1 MMGHYTC
8 FLQHMETVP
17 GRPKVEEN
25 LPNQSIVNKV
35 HLTYPRAEKLKNQK
49 IKIKTPP
56 LPSTQNP
63 NPKHFSSEP
72 TISLKC

>member
-1 MMGHYTC
+1 MGHYTC
-8 FLQHMETVP
+8 FLQHMEIVP
-17 GRPKVEEN
+17 GRPKVEN

-49 IKIKTPP
+49 NKIKPP
-56 LPSTQNP
+56 PFLQAKPH
-63 NPKHFSSEP
+63 PKRFSSEP